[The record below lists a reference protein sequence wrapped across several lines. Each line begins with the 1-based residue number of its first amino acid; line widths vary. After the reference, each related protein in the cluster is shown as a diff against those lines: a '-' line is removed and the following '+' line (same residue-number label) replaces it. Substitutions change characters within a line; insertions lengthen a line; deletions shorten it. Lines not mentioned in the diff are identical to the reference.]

1 MAQVLRRS
9 GWEQIQPSDSQR
21 PAIKVIHLITGLDVG
36 GAEMMLY
43 QLLAHM
49 DRSAFPSEVI
59 SLTDIGPVGEKIQAL
74 GVPVRALGIGRSGL
88 PNPLIVPRLARL
100 LREARPQVV
109 QTWMYHADL
118 IGTLAARMAGGP
130 PVVWNIQY
138 GGFHSGRDKRS
149 TVLVAQACAR
159 LSHRQPARIISCSVA
174 AREAHGRLGYDRDKI
189 TVIPN
194 AANVTDFQPD
204 AEERRAVRAELGIAD
219 EAPLIGMV
227 GRFDPQKDHQ
237 NFVQAAIRLHQN
249 RPEAQFLLC
258 GLDVTWQ
265 NAALAEWIPGSM
277 RDRFHLLGRRQ
288 DVARL
293 AAALDIGCLSSAY
306 GEGFPMA
313 LNELMACGIPCAA
326 TDVGDCALL
335 VGETGRVVP
344 PRDPQALADAWRE
357 MIEMGA
363 EQRVRLGQAARERVE
378 RHFSIREIVGRYGAL
393 YQEVAKTCAD

>member
-1 MAQVLRRS
+1 MAQVLRRDGERAEPMEAAS
-9 GWEQIQPSDSQR
+9 SPR
-21 PAIKVIHLITGLDVG
+21 PAIKIVHVITGLDVG

-74 GVPVRALGIGRSGL
+74 GIPVRALGMGRSGL
-88 PNPLIVPRLARL
+88 PDPRLALRLARL

-118 IGTLAARMAGGP
+118 IGTLAARMAGAP

-149 TVLVAQACAR
+149 TVRVAQACAR
-159 LSHRQPARIISCSVA
+159 LSHRQPARIVSCSVA
-174 AREAHGRLGYDRDKI
+174 AREEHGKLGYKLNKI

-194 AANVTDFQPD
+194 AADVTSFQPD
-204 AEERRAVRAELGIAD
+204 REARHAVREELGVGG
-219 EAPLIGMV
+219 ETPLIGMV
-227 GRFDPQKDHQ
+227 GRFDPQKDHH
-237 NFVQAAIRLHQN
+237 NFVQAAVRLHGE
-249 RPEAQFLLC
+249 RPDAHYLLC
-258 GLDVTWQ
+258 GLDVAW
-265 NAALAEWIPGSM
+265 
-277 RDRFHLLGRRQ
+277 
-288 DVARL
+288 L
-293 AAALDIGCLSSAY
+293 AAALDVGCLSSAY

-313 LNELMACGIPCAA
+313 LNELMACGVPCVA

-344 PRDPQALADAWRE
+344 PRDPQALAAAWRE
-357 MIEMGA
+357 MLEMA
-363 EQRVRLGQAARERVE
+363 PEERVRLGQAARERVE
-378 RHFSIREIVGRYGAL
+378 RHFSITEIADCYGAL